1 MVREQGGVTGVN
13 ISTLRPQEV
22 CRTYAHDQVVNFFH
36 LVEVSKKNLE
46 NMRQI
51 LLSKYSEKSD
61 SRGYRGGVCPR
72 RLPLGWIHGIELKDF
87 VVQSLSCVWLFGT
100 PWTATQ
106 QDSLFFIICQSLLK
120 LMSIEW
126 VMLSS
131 HLILCHPHLLLRS
144 YLPSIRV
151 FSNESALRIR
161 WQKYWSFSISPSS
174 EYSGLI
180 FFRIDWLDLLAV
192 QGAVK
197 TLIQH
202 HT

>member
-13 ISTLRPQEV
+13 ISTLRHQEG
-22 CRTYAHDQVVNFFH
+22 CRTCARDHQVVNFFH
-36 LVEVSKKNLE
+36 LVEVSKKNFE
-46 NMRQI
+46 NMHQI

-72 RLPLGWIHGIELKDF
+72 RVPLGWTHGIELKDF
-87 VVQSLSCVWLFGT
+87 VVQSLSCVQFFGT
-100 PWTATQ
+100 LWTAAQ
-106 QDSLFFIICQSLLK
+106 QASLFFTISQSLLK
-120 LMSIEW
+120 VMSIEW
-126 VMLSS
+126 VMLSN
-131 HLILCHPHLLLRS
+131 HLICHPHLLLPP
-144 YLPSIRV
+144 YFPSIRV
-151 FSNESALRIR
+151 FSNESALCIK

-192 QGAVK
+192 QGALK
-197 TLIQH
+197 TFLQH